1 VPSCVSFIPVDAAFL
16 SSARKNLTHKRK
28 VHAARACVLE
38 PFALSGKQA
47 KTAMRNTQQ
56 EEITMPNSPLLPAS
70 ATKPAGASNV
80 SSLHHSGS
88 TAMSGL
94 RPFRAELMDA
104 RLYQLYQNLAA
115 INPPIGQVIAA
126 LNVCLR
132 PHGWVIATIEDFEE
146 FLMAAEAW
154 GDAHE

>member
-1 VPSCVSFIPVDAAFL
+1 
-16 SSARKNLTHKRK
+16 
-28 VHAARACVLE
+28 
-38 PFALSGKQA
+38 
-47 KTAMRNTQQ
+47 
-56 EEITMPNSPLLPAS
+56 MPNSPLLPAS

-115 INPPIGQVIAA
+115 INPPVGQ
-126 LNVCLR
+126 
-132 PHGWVIATIEDFEE
+132 VIATIEDFEE

-154 GDAHE
+154 EDAHE